1 MSKNSSI
8 IGLGILLVVIA
19 LFSGFPPAAKDI
31 IVTILGLVI
40 AMIAYFSNVQYC
52 SNCKKIIENG
62 RHANTPHEKT
72 TMGGEI
78 SKKNISGIST

>member
-40 AMIAYFSNVQYC
+40 AVIAYFSNVQYC

-62 RHANTPHEKT
+62 RHENITHEKANI
-72 TMGGEI
+72 GGEI
-78 SKKNISGIST
+78 SKKNSTGISP